1 MKIARYLDNGFAHTG
16 IIFHDRVLL
25 DLPTNLSVLEVL
37 NLPRAERDKL
47 EGAAGRFLKRPIDQV
62 VFLPPVESKC
72 VRDFV
77 VFEKHIAGMKKSEG
91 GDGKVPQAWY
101 DQPVF
106 IHMNPHTLIGS
117 NQDLPMPPLTQA
129 LDFELELAAIVG
141 KPGRDLTPED
151 AAKHIV
157 GYSIF
162 NDWSARDIQRAEMA
176 VGLGPSKGKDFAS
189 TLGPWITSADELEQ
203 YREGD
208 RLALDMSVSINGV
221 EYGKDNSRQMSW
233 SFDELVSHAS
243 RGSRGGA
250 GEVLASGT
258 AGGGA
263 LSETWSRTGKREPG
277 PIQVGDVIEM
287 TVQGIGTIT
296 NKVVAQVSPG
306 HTIPKARR
314 TYSEDEL

>member
-47 EGAAGRFLKRPIDQV
+47 EGAAGRFLKRPIEQV
-62 VFLPPVESKC
+62 HFLPPVEPRAI
-72 VRDFV
+72 RDFV

-91 GDGKVPQAWY
+91 GDGKIPSQWF
-101 DQPVF
+101 DIPVF
-106 IHMNPHTLIGS
+106 IFGNPWSLIGAT
-117 NQDLPMPPLTQA
+117 DDMPMPPLTQK
-129 LDFELELAAIVG
+129 LDFELEIGMIVKKPARDVSAAEAGDYI
-141 KPGRDLTPED
+141 
-151 AAKHIV
+151 A

-162 NDWSARDIQRAEMA
+162 NDWSARDIQGHEMK
-176 VGLGPSKGKDFAS
+176 VGLGPSKGKDFAN
-189 TLGPWITSADELEQ
+189 TLGPWITTPDELEQ
-203 YREGD
+203 FREGD

-221 EYGKDNSRQMSW
+221 EHGRDNSRNMSW
-233 SFDELVSHAS
+233 SFEELLSHAS
-243 RGSRGGA
+243 RGAMVGPGD
-250 GEVLASGT
+250 VLATGT

-263 LSETWSRTGKREPG
+263 LSEAWSRSGKLEPR
-277 PIQVGDVIEM
+277 PLQPGDVIEM
-287 TVQGIGTIT
+287 TIQGLGTIR
-296 NKVVAQVSPG
+296 NKVVESNSPG